1 MSQLED
7 KAINY
12 ERMAKSLKYI
22 KLYIDKF
29 KSGEIDE
36 TKLKEQINVV
46 AEENGYVTK
55 DKLNLETIND
65 VNIDD
70 TITGDFVAL
79 VKTKNGW
86 TNENLEVQEYTKE
99 ELLEKLGLTTED
111 IETITNILTDSS
123 VVSTTKTWNSSAIYT
138 ELKNTKEGCND
149 YTLKQIAK
157 SKKISYKIVSTKDEM
172 TDTTLIYLM
181 LDSATNKYDMYVK
194 DSVDSEPTKIGNT
207 DINLSDYVLLTE
219 LETKYYTKEDCD
231 TKFAT
236 ITELDKKVE
245 KVEGKSLVLDT
256 EIEKIH
262 KHDNLDSLNKISE
275 DENGNPLYNGKLIQA
290 EKEIWTGTKEEYNAI
305 TDKKDDIT
313 YIVTDEE
320 DNLDI
325 NNLVIDDTKTSDK
338 TTWSSNKI
346 NEENKEIY
354 STDEIKTNKV
364 WIDGKPI
371 YRKIYTSSDFDFID
385 NAQQGTS
392 KTNISNIEDL
402 VDISGRCKAPLYF
415 VPVNIGK
422 WRGDATG
429 AWSFS
434 MLVKPNGQIV
444 LDMGTSVYSAKNN
457 IKIVVEYTKTID

>member
-36 TKLKEQINVV
+36 TKLKEQINAV

-138 ELKNTKEGCND
+138 ELKNTKEECND

-157 SKKISYKIVSTKDEM
+157 TKKISYKIVSTKDEM

-207 DINLSDYVLLTE
+207 DIDLTNYVLLNE

-231 TKFAT
+231 TKFAS

-262 KHDNLDSLNKISE
+262 FHNNKEQLDKITE
-275 DENGNPLYNGKLIQA
+275 DTEGNILYNGK
-290 EKEIWTGTKEEYNAI
+290 
-305 TDKKDDIT
+305 
-313 YIVTDEE
+313 
-320 DNLDI
+320 
-325 NNLVIDDTKTSDK
+325 
-338 TTWSSNKI
+338 KI
-346 NEENKEIY
+346 NEESIKIHKKNTSVTTAVYQWFVARYNTQTKQV
-354 STDEIKTNKV
+354 STTI
-364 WIDGKPI
+364 PI
-371 YRKIYTSSDFDFID
+371 TIANDVSNVSLDFGDKGILLHSGSSEVEQFPT
-385 NAQQGTS
+385 QVSVVG
-392 KTNISNIEDL
+392 IEDSKSL
-402 VDISGRCKAPLYF
+402 GLLRFDITVDSGDTSINCIAIPAGTT
-415 VPVNIGK
+415 I
-422 WRGDATG
+422 T
-429 AWSFS
+429 FS
-434 MLVKPNGQIV
+434 
-444 LDMGTSVYSAKNN
+444 
-457 IKIVVEYTKTID
+457 